1 MANSMS
7 TFPELDA
14 IDATRQSK
22 FPELDA
28 IDQARKTQPFPEL
41 DAIDSARQSAF
52 PELDSIDQARTNT
65 PPTWAEQPRPGLQGQ
80 PQIAGVTQTPQAVN
94 TAPVPETMAERMT
107 REDQARAAAAPVLT
121 SREEM
126 AQRVITP
133 DQEHQA
139 ALQGVAAGKVSP
151 WMINAPLEAATRG
164 LEAVAPTAGI
174 TQTARGIMTAE
185 QNLGTEAA
193 RAVVTGPWGKAVN
206 AIIQTVAPD
215 SEYARRLNLT
225 MEAQKKGILTQNR
238 IPLISDV
245 LDIGA
250 MGPPAVFSTPIGAAV
265 LPVLTAAG
273 QAADAIAG
281 VEGAFNPE
289 ELASSVVMAG
299 ILRSGGGI
307 PAALR
312 ERLALSGGGV
322 AARVG
327 KALIPT
333 AVMSGEMAGIKP
345 IVQGSAALA
354 NGDYDEFKRV
364 WREFPQEWGNTM
376 AAFVMIGIL
385 PLAKAG
391 LAGEIETQLRKYDLA
406 PDEAR
411 KWANTIAYNPLN
423 VDVLKADL
431 GQKWA
436 ASMDDAKMETL
447 ARRILERTNP
457 EQAMTEQQRVAA
469 MSRGEIPFEPTIK
482 TGGQN
487 AINQGEIEKGGV
499 GEYSGIDVN
508 GPPAETGGGNR
519 VEPGGIIPQAQEVI
533 PGGGGG
539 TAIGQV
545 GGITG
550 PPVEIPA
557 IEEQG
562 GADKLGPWHLVD
574 RTKALVQNVPADQI
588 AVRPEL
594 MQFKDFELGTG
605 GVVGKRRLKGPWD
618 EFKSGL
624 LLLWEP
630 INPAKYGLQD
640 GEKYIAANGHYRI
653 NLGQREGVSKYNVQ
667 VIREADGFSVTHAR
681 ILAAEINIADGKG
694 TIYDQV
700 NLLRAI
706 QEAYSKDEA
715 VAAGI
720 RTGQSGRKAATIAF
734 NAAPRADR
742 PTDSDLIDAFVNERI
757 TPDQAEVIADVAP
770 NDAGWQ
776 AVGIKSAV
784 RKMPPEELRNFLN
797 AAQRLARASA
807 IPKNIQGDLFGNVND
822 RAYQQAIAQG
832 KAAEEIKKGIRVE
845 LDVVRAGKRASGE
858 KRAEIARK
866 YGISVDDPAALQA
879 IADKLGQELERWA
892 KWAENE
898 DLVAQVYAKLG
909 QSIPPAPE
917 TIPALIEPR
926 RNLGELIPG
935 GEMPF
940 NLYGEKAVSDA
951 EAIRL
956 QREEARRVEEA
967 KQNKLNDMAREL
979 PGMAD
984 KNIPTLSKA
993 TLPRQ
998 IDTSIP
1004 IPEISATE
1012 PISEADIRRYISKA
1026 LDIPVR
1032 VGIRAPGAA
1041 QGALG
1046 IFRTR
1051 PETIRLKLLND
1062 LPALSHEV
1070 GHYLHY
1076 ILLGEQPVEPGQ
1088 SYNRFAGQF
1097 DNELIPLGNKTS
1109 KPSYT
1114 PAQVQREGVAEF
1126 TRLYLT
1132 DPAKAIAAA
1141 PKFAAYWKTT
1151 LEEKYQEIND
1161 ILNNAQ
1167 KQIGEYIR
1175 QPAMAKVKSMIVSSD
1190 QARPRKTIRDILNNA
1205 YDDWI
1210 NQLGPIERTMDWLVK
1225 MGLPPEQAQMVKG
1238 LANNFIGGWRG
1249 KVEFALHQAAVD
1261 LNMKNVGPSLKEIL
1275 AKAPNMDDLRAF
1287 LIAKRSVELNERG
1300 KTTGIDTADAKQVIR
1315 ELEIKYEP
1323 IRWELRQ
1330 FQVQQLKLLIDS
1342 GILSKEEAVT
1352 MEFMNVMYVPF
1363 YRLYEG
1369 IGGAGGP
1376 RTGGGDGFVN
1386 VGKGVRRFKG
1396 SDRQIIDPL
1405 ESIIRNA
1412 YVFRELAERNK
1423 IGSAFIKA
1431 VEQVQGGGR
1440 VGETVTKPI
1449 KAVPINTEEIA
1460 QIVAKSG
1467 LAEEIA
1473 KQWGIPVDTKWV
1485 NEYLADKKVVAKVWR
1500 AVSAMQPKDGI
1511 FRVWQNGEEKDF
1523 QVGDPELLRS
1533 LTLADAT
1540 DAAMMNKWPLV
1551 KWFKLATAIKRAGS
1565 TLTFEFMG
1573 RNPFRDQITAGIY
1586 SKYGYIPFVDMF
1598 HTLFSVLK
1606 RDDLYWDWVKNG
1618 GRYSDFIAA
1627 DRTDLRQTLESVIK
1641 DPNVLQ
1647 QALSWINPVNVLQ
1660 NLQKLSEVMELT
1672 TRIGE
1677 YRRGIA
1683 VGATSMEAANASKE
1697 VTLNFGRHG
1706 FSGAVVNRVVAFF
1719 NAGVQDPARMVRE
1732 WKTRPKQM
1740 LLKNLLGI
1748 TGISLLLWWWN
1759 KDDEVINKLPG
1770 YRRTLFWNIN
1780 VTRLINYLHA
1790 NAPAD
1795 ILAKIPIVITGLLRR
1810 PGISKVGETYI
1821 LSLPKPFLEG
1831 ILFGSSAE
1839 MALDL
1844 VYKKDKH
1851 AVRDWFQAIESQIP
1865 NPFAWDLTRPT
1876 IEVMANYDFF
1886 KSQQIVN
1893 SGLQRLPAEFQTR
1906 PETSILATKVGQ
1918 RIGVSPL
1925 MIEHWIRGHFA
1936 GLTQYGLD
1944 LADIVL
1950 MHGLAL
1956 DVPPA
1961 PAKRISDLPLLRGF
1975 RVSPYAPSKYV
1986 DQFYSGSQAAEE
1998 RIAALRNPLTGFKAV
2013 KTHWFKQNKMATL
2026 WYLAPDHGK
2035 PRITSIR
2042 KIQEGMNNQTRAMSL
2057 IQQSMNMD
2065 PETKRQKLIEIKDQR
2080 DAAAKAALMM
2090 YIFPDDR

>member
-1 MANSMS
+1 MALIQDPLGDPGLQIKPSVD
-7 TFPELDA
+7 PLGDPGLQVKP
-14 IDATRQSK
+14 IVDPLGDPGIQSGLPMDPLGDPGVK
-22 FPELDA
+22 MPA
-28 IDQARKTQPFPEL
+28 PA
-41 DAIDSARQSAF
+41 
-52 PELDSIDQARTNT
+52 
-65 PPTWAEQPRPGLQGQ
+65 WAEQPGPGLQGQ
-80 PQIAGVTQTPQAVN
+80 PQIMGVNAPPVVAETVMPGAGT
-94 TAPVPETMAERMT
+94 ETIVERMT

-121 SREEM
+121 SPEEK

-133 DQEHQA
+133 DQERQA
-139 ALQGVAAGKVSP
+139 ALQGMAAGKVSP

-164 LEAVAPTAGI
+164 LEAVAPEAGI
-174 TQTARGIMTAE
+174 TLASRSLMDTE
-185 QNLGTEAA
+185 QKLGTEAA

-364 WREFPQEWGNTM
+364 WREFPQEWGNTF
-376 AAFVMIGIL
+376 AAFVAIGIL

-391 LAGEIETQLRKYDLA
+391 LAGEIETQLRKYDLT

-411 KWANTIAYNPLN
+411 KWANTIAYNPLQ

-436 ASMDDAKMETL
+436 ASMNDAKMETL
-447 ARRILERTNP
+447 AKRILATTRT
-457 EQAMTEQQRVAA
+457 
-469 MSRGEIPFEPTIK
+469 EPTTE
-482 TGGQN
+482 TGGEN
-487 AINQGEIEKGGV
+487 AINQGEIAKGGV
-499 GEYSGIDVN
+499 GEYRGTDVN
-508 GPPAETGGGNR
+508 GPAAETGGGNR
-519 VEPGGIIPQAQEVI
+519 VEPSGTIPKTEEVI
-533 PGGGGG
+533 PSGAGGQE
-539 TAIGQV
+539 IGQV

-562 GADKLGPWHLVD
+562 GTDKLGPWHLVD
-574 RTKALVQNVPADQI
+574 RTKALVQSVPADQI

-822 RAYQQAIAQG
+822 RAYQQAITQG

-866 YGISVDDPAALQA
+866 YGISVDDPQALQA

-909 QSIPPAPE
+909 QSMPPAPE
-917 TIPALIEPR
+917 TTPALIEPR
-926 RNLGELIPG
+926 RTPGELIPG
-935 GEMPF
+935 AEMPF

-956 QREEARRVEEA
+956 QREEAKRAEEA
-967 KQNKLNDMAREL
+967 KQNKLNEMAREL

-1004 IPEISATE
+1004 IPEISTTE

-1126 TRLYLT
+1126 TRLWLT
-1132 DPAKAIAAA
+1132 DPAKAIASA

-1190 QARPRKTIRDILNNA
+1190 QARPRKTVRDILNNA

-1449 KAVPINTEEIA
+1449 KAVPINTEEVA

-1598 HTLFSVLK
+1598 HTIFSVLK

-1641 DPNVLQ
+1641 DPNILQ

-1683 VGATSMEAANASKE
+1683 AGATPMEAANASKE

-1719 NAGVQDPARMVRE
+1719 NAGVQDPARMARE
-1732 WKTRPKQM
+1732 WKARPKQM
-1740 LLKNLLGI
+1740 LLRNLLEI
-1748 TGISLLLWWWN
+1748 TGLSLLLWWWN
-1759 KDDEVINKLPG
+1759 KDDEEINKLPA

-1780 VTRLINYLHA
+1780 LARLGGPKL
-1790 NAPAD
+1790 
-1795 ILAKIPIVITGLLRR
+1795 
-1810 PGISKVGETYI
+1810 I
-1821 LSLPKPFLEG
+1821 LSFPKPFLEG
-1831 ILFGSSAE
+1831 ILFGTSAE
-1839 MALDL
+1839 MALNFAW
-1844 VYKKDKH
+1844 KKDKH
-1851 AVRDWFQAIESQIP
+1851 AITDWFQAIQSQIP
-1865 NPFAWDLTRPT
+1865 NPLAWDLTRPT

-1886 KSQQIVN
+1886 KNQQIVN
-1893 SGLQRLPAEFQTR
+1893 SSLQRLPAEFQTR
-1906 PETSILATKVGQ
+1906 PETSILTTKVGQ
-1918 RIGVSPL
+1918 RIGVSPI

-1975 RVSPYAPSKYV
+1975 RPSPYAPSKYV
-1986 DQFYSGSQAAEE
+1986 DQFYSGAQAAEE